1 MKRILF
7 SAVLAASF
15 GLIAA
20 EPAAAPAENLALGKT
35 VSASTVESERL
46 RAENAVDGKTNTRYQ
61 AKYYDNQWFTVD
73 LGKPCAVGR
82 VVLTWGSSAAKEFKI
97 EISNDNKT
105 WKEAFA
111 RKDGKLETGRESFT
125 FAPQEARYVRMN
137 GRIRVGAPD
146 FRSSNLESTKS
157 SGCIPVR
164 TEPVHCFSSRRAIC
178 EVNCR

>member
-20 EPAAAPAENLALGKT
+20 EPAAAPAENLAFGKT
-35 VSASTVESERL
+35 VGASTVESERL
-46 RAENAVDGKTNTRYQ
+46 KAENAVDGKTNTRYQ

-111 RKDGKLETGRESFT
+111 RKDGKLEMGKESFA

-137 GRIRVGAPD
+137 GRTRVGRA
-146 FRSSNLESTKS
+146 
-157 SGCIPVR
+157 G
-164 TEPVHCFSSRRAIC
+164 FSIV
-178 EVNCR
+178 EFEIYEK

>member
-1 MKRILF
+1 MKRTLF
-7 SAVLAASF
+7 PAVLAASSL

-20 EPAAAPAENLALGKT
+20 GPAAAPAENLALGKN

-46 RAENAVDGKTNTRYQ
+46 RAENAVDGTTNTRWQ

-82 VVLTWGSSAAKEFKI
+82 VVLIWGSSAAKEFKI
-97 EISNDNKT
+97 ELSNDNKT

-111 RKDGKLETGRESFT
+111 RKDGKLEMGKESFT

-137 GRIRVGAPD
+137 GRTRVGRA
-146 FRSSNLESTKS
+146 
-157 SGCIPVR
+157 G
-164 TEPVHCFSSRRAIC
+164 FSIV
-178 EVNCR
+178 EFEIYEK

>member
-46 RAENAVDGKTNTRYQ
+46 RAENAVDGKTNTRWQ

-82 VVLTWGSSAAKEFKI
+82 G
-97 EISNDNKT
+97 
-105 WKEAFA
+105 
-111 RKDGKLETGRESFT
+111 G
-125 FAPQEARYVRMN
+125 
-137 GRIRVGAPD
+137 
-146 FRSSNLESTKS
+146 
-157 SGCIPVR
+157 
-164 TEPVHCFSSRRAIC
+164 
-178 EVNCR
+178 